1 MEEAFVPVIKM
12 KFDGI
17 EIDMLFAKLT
27 LKEIPDS
34 MVSICTKLISHI
46 IFHEYHIRLITNVL
60 QFLGSQG

>member
-12 KFDGI
+12 NFDGI

-34 MVSICTKLISHI
+34 MVSTFDIYLFNKSNTL
-46 IFHEYHIRLITNVL
+46 
-60 QFLGSQG
+60 